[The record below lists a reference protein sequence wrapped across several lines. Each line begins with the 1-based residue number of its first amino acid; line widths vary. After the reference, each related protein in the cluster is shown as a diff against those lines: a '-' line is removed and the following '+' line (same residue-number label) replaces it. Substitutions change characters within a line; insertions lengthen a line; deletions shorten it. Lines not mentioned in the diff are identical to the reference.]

1 MTDSGAYTRPFT
13 MAWDIPWREGGELPE
28 YICQENNQYLNR
40 LEDDLGA
47 PIFGPRPQP
56 GLKKATSGTR

>member
-1 MTDSGAYTRPFT
+1 

-40 LEDDLGA
+40 LKDDLGM
-47 PIFGPRPQP
+47 PVFGERGQP
-56 GLKKATSGTR
+56 GQLPAKSGGTK

>member
-1 MTDSGAYTRPFT
+1 

-28 YICQENNQYLNR
+28 YICQENNRYLNR
-40 LEDDLGA
+40 LEDDLGQ

-56 GLKKATSGTR
+56 GQKKPANGTR